1 MVLTATQN
9 GQKLGQW
16 SKVQPNKEIDIIVP
30 DNVALTDKN
39 YINFH
44 GTANQP
50 IEATLYYQQEGGKQ
64 NALVYKPINGAY
76 VEAKRNFDALPPKTP
91 SSSVKSSSIKASSAI
106 KVSNS
111 SVKSSSS
118 VKISSSS
125 IKPSSIISSSSSSI
139 KLVIPSPTIQT
150 LDMVTGQTNDQ
161 TINPETN
168 AAITD
173 SATLSN
179 LQVGKQYTATFNE
192 TDNGTRS

>member
-1 MVLTATQN
+1 MVLTVTQN

-16 SKVQPNKEIDIIVP
+16 SKVQPNKEIDITVP

-50 IEATLYYQQEGGKQ
+50 MEATLYYQQEGGKQ

-76 VEAKRNFDALPPKTP
+76 VEAKRYFSPLGPEATP
-91 SSSVKSSSIKASSAI
+91 SSVKSSSSIKSSSVKSSSIKASSTV
-106 KVSNS
+106 KVSSS
-111 SVKSSSS
+111 SVKSSS
-118 VKISSSS
+118 
-125 IKPSSIISSSSSSI
+125 ISSSSSSI
-139 KLVIPSPTIQT
+139 KAGVPSPTIQT
-150 LDMVTGQTNDQ
+150 LDTVTGQTNDQ
-161 TINPETN
+161 TINTETN

-179 LQVGKQYTATFNE
+179 LQVGKQYAATFNE